1 MIIKSEKIGLIL
13 LLCLSLTSF
22 SGSQALADNTLN
34 QVDVRR
40 SASDGLEFTLYT
52 SSPYADNVVVTKKSD
67 NKYVIL
73 MPNVNGAN
81 GAKPDFSSVKDIVSD
96 VDVRA
101 IDDGQNGYTKVTV
114 ITNRPVDIKTNTA
127 KSSPVTQ
134 EQREYRALIAQ
145 QKAKPA
151 PQTPAQTAQSTPQA
165 QSQKAPAFKLPEIQP
180 TKTAADIAKSKTA
193 AVSKQSAQAKAVS
206 NNQTKPVLNKK
217 TETKIANVQPKQE
230 TNIKKSFC

>member
-1 MIIKSEKIGLIL
+1 MCIR
-13 LLCLSLTSF
+13 
-22 SGSQALADNTLN
+22 D
-34 QVDVRR
+34 R
-40 SASDGLEFTLYT
+40 YT

-81 GAKPDFSSVKDIVSD
+81 GAKPDFTSVKDIVSD

-134 EQREYRALIAQ
+134 EPVSYTHLCLQYRRF
-145 QKAKPA
+145 
-151 PQTPAQTAQSTPQA
+151 S
-165 QSQKAPAFKLPEIQP
+165 
-180 TKTAADIAKSKTA
+180 
-193 AVSKQSAQAKAVS
+193 AVKMH
-206 NNQTKPVLNKK
+206 
-217 TETKIANVQPKQE
+217 
-230 TNIKKSFC
+230 

>member
-1 MIIKSEKIGLIL
+1 
-13 LLCLSLTSF
+13 
-22 SGSQALADNTLN
+22 
-34 QVDVRR
+34 
-40 SASDGLEFTLYT
+40 
-52 SSPYADNVVVTKKSD
+52 
-67 NKYVIL
+67 
-73 MPNVNGAN
+73 MPNVNGAS
-81 GAKPDFSSVKDIVSD
+81 GAKPDFTSVKDIVSD

-145 QKAKPA
+145 QKSKPA
-151 PQTPAQTAQSTPQA
+151 PQIPAQTAQSTPQA

-230 TNIKKSFC
+230 TNIKKVSAKKLNNQKHHRPQTLMPKLPEKKLAKIF